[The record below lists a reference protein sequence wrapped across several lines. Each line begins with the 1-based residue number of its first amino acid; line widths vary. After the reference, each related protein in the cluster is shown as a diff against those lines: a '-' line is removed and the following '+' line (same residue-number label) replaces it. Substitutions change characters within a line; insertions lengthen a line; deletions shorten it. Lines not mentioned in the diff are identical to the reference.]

1 MKILK
6 IGFFGDGPWSQAA
19 LTKLLHD
26 ATLQIAFV
34 CARAESPDQVLKA
47 KALENRLDFIT
58 HPKINSD
65 EFFGWMTKYQCD
77 LYVSMSFNQIFHN
90 KLINFPALKTINCH
104 AGKLPF
110 YRGRNILNWALIND
124 EKEFGITVHY
134 VDEGI
139 DTGDIIL
146 QRCYPISDA
155 DDYATVLERA
165 YEGCAAN
172 LYSAIKLLQAGKVTT
187 KAQHSIDQLGFYCT
201 ARQAGDERLD
211 WTQKSRDIF
220 NLVRA
225 ICRPG
230 PEARTFLGETEIRI
244 NKVLYLSDAP
254 IYRGIAGA
262 VVGVEFNAFFVK
274 TSDSFVKVIEWSGY
288 ARPRVGDRFK

>member
-1 MKILK
+1 MKK
-6 IGFFGDGPWSQAA
+6 ISVGYFADGPWSHEALKRITLDETIKIKFICARDDMPDEILKSAA
-19 LTKLLHD
+19 LKLG
-26 ATLQIAFV
+26 I
-34 CARAESPDQVLKA
+34 
-47 KALENRLDFIT
+47 DFFT
-58 HPKINSD
+58 HPRINSD
-65 EFFGWMTKYQCD
+65 DFYDQVSGYECD
-77 LYVSMSFNQIFHN
+77 LFVSMSFNQIFKS
-90 KLINFPALKTINCH
+90 KLINLPPLKIINCH

-110 YRGRNILNWALIND
+110 YRGRNVLNWVLIND
-124 EKEFGITVHY
+124 EREFGITVHY

-211 WTQKSRDIF
+211 WNQKSRDIF

-262 VVGVEFNAFFVK
+262 VVGVEFNAFYVK
-274 TSDSFVKVIEWSGY
+274 TSDSFVKVTEWSGY
-288 ARPRVGDRFK
+288 SRPRVGDRFK